1 MTLQA
6 KLLLRDI
13 ESAEQAI
20 IISQKALEKETYRLA
35 RLQLK
40 KALNVSRAW
49 LESLEKEFAIVK
61 NF

>member
-13 ESAEQAI
+13 ESAEEAI
-20 IISQKALEKETYRLA
+20 THIRAA
-35 RLQLK
+35 LK
-40 KALNVSRAW
+40 KSNGRHESIALTRNLALATAW

>member
-13 ESAEQAI
+13 EAAEQAI
-20 IISQKALEKETYRLA
+20 IISRQALEKETDRLVSQ
-35 RLQLK
+35 QLK
-40 KALNVSRAW
+40 QAINVSRAW